1 MLARRRWSATCSVT
15 TAQSVARTMS
25 DQILNVLF
33 LCTGNSARSILA
45 EAILERIGQG
55 RFKAFSAGSQPSG
68 KVNPYAIR
76 LLERLNHPTA
86 DLRSKSWDEFAVDDA
101 PTMDFVIT
109 VCDSAAGEACP
120 LWPGRPVTAHWGLP
134 DPAAV
139 QGSDTEKNLAFAEVY
154 RELTTRLERF
164 VSLPM
169 DSLDTMARQR
179 RMDELGTRQ
188 EHPA

>member
-1 MLARRRWSATCSVT
+1 MLARRPWNATCSVT
-15 TAQSVARTMS
+15 TAQSVTRKMS
-25 DQILNVLF
+25 DPILNVLF

-45 EAILERIGQG
+45 EAILNRLGQG
-55 RFKAFSAGSQPSG
+55 RFKAFSAGSQPTG
-68 KVNPYAIR
+68 KINPYAIT
-76 LLERLNHPTA
+76 LLERLDHPTA

-101 PTMDFVIT
+101 PSMDFVIT

-139 QGSDTEKNLAFAEVY
+139 QGSDTEKDLAFADTY
-154 RELTTRLERF
+154 RELSTRLESL

-169 DSLDTMARQR
+169 DSLDRMAQQR
-179 RMDELGTRQ
+179 HMDELGTGQ
-188 EHPA
+188 AGL